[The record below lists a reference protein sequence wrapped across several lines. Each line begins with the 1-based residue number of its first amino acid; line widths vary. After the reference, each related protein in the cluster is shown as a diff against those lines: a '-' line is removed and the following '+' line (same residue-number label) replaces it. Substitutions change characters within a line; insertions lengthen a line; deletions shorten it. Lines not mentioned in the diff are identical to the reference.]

1 MNYQAKNYEVISELG
16 SGAQGSVYLV
26 KEQASGDL
34 LAAKVVTTQ
43 WYLLKLVW

>member
-26 KEQASGDL
+26 KDQASGEFH
-34 LAAKVVTTQ
+34 AAKVVTTN
-43 WYLLKLVW
+43 